1 MNTDDMEGLDE
12 ETRKKIEELQKV
24 VCNGGAKESTRAK
37 LDIGIAFAQS
47 NYIKSALS
55 VWSSIKRTD
64 DPNVYSY
71 AKLNMGIALLQSN
84 DAKSALSEWNKIQR
98 TDNSSAYAQAQLN
111 IGAALE
117 REGDSKGALL
127 AWTSISHA
135 DDSEIYSQAQFNI
148 GIEQYKNDTKEK
160 GLLVLQDIKD
170 LDNSK
175 VYAKAQYIV
184 GLDLKSEG
192 HFERALRSLC
202 NIAHSADPK
211 IYAQAELSI
220 GWLLEDIGS
229 PISVL
234 EAWSRVKRKDNK
246 EAYATAQFCTGS
258 HHAEHESMKN
268 AIKAWKK
275 IRHSDDSF
283 VYAQAQYKIGQY
295 LINDGVS
302 KKYTET
308 QKAFSNAKEVYP
320 YETYNYKKVCELLK
334 NSATE
339 TIGMK
344 ILQLLSNTLE
354 IVNALKLD
362 FGNLSKEEKPPE
374 RKLAHYTSTEVA
386 NILLNEENKKKQA
399 GYLRLNTISNMN
411 DPSEG
416 LLLRSFLDKN
426 KALTYNSS
434 EFDERSHAF
443 FSCFTFNHD
452 SLNQFRLYGKK
463 NFQEASGVSFVFNKE
478 FFQSD
483 NLLGGLTY
491 LFFYEKTDNIYDDGS
506 KTKQI
511 SEDLKSI
518 ESSKDKKRINKQSV
532 MRCIYIDPA
541 SDYIQ
546 LAQRNRLTFHREFNV
561 SEHPEQKWQEYKK
574 AIDTLTTTVA
584 ELLNI
589 LKEDYQYI
597 RDEYKEFFK
606 ENSELIDKIF
616 LPLKYLIKH
625 SAFQEEQECRMI
637 YITSLSDEKVQIV
650 YGDFLYVE
658 YESNVK
664 NHLNKVYIAPAA
676 TQYQP
681 YLAKL
686 LCDTNVKI
694 ELSNNPY
701 RQT

>member
-1 MNTDDMEGLDE
+1 MNIEDMEGLDE
-12 ETRKKIEELQKV
+12 ETRKKIEELLEV
-24 VCNGGAKESTRAK
+24 VCNGDAKESTRAK
-37 LDIGIAFAQS
+37 LDIGIALAQS
-47 NYIKSALS
+47 NDIKSALS
-55 VWSSIKRTD
+55 VWSSIKRAD

-71 AKLNMGIALLQSN
+71 AKLNMGIALVQSN

-127 AWTSISHA
+127 AWDSISHA

-148 GIEQYKNDTKEK
+148 GIELYKNDTKEK
-160 GLLVLQDIKD
+160 GLSVLQDIKN

-175 VYAKAQYIV
+175 VYAKVQYIV
-184 GLDLKSEG
+184 GLELKSEG

-202 NIAHSADPK
+202 NIAYSTDPK
-211 IYAQAELSI
+211 IYAQA
-220 GWLLEDIGS
+220 
-229 PISVL
+229 
-234 EAWSRVKRKDNK
+234 
-246 EAYATAQFCTGS
+246 
-258 HHAEHESMKN
+258 
-268 AIKAWKK
+268 
-275 IRHSDDSF
+275 
-283 VYAQAQYKIGQY
+283 QYRIGQY
-295 LINDGVS
+295 LINDSIS
-302 KKYTET
+302 KKYTEA
-308 QKAFSNAKEVYP
+308 QKAFLNAKEVYP
-320 YETYNYKKVCELLK
+320 YETYNYKKVCKLLK
-334 NSATE
+334 NSETE

-344 ILQLLSNTLE
+344 VLQLLSNTLE

-491 LFFYEKTDNIYDDGS
+491 LFFYERTDNIYDDGS
-506 KTKQI
+506 KIQQKNA
-511 SEDLKSI
+511 DLKSI
-518 ESSKDKKRINKQSV
+518 ESNKDKKVINKQSV

-546 LAQRNRLTFHREFNV
+546 LAQRNRLTFHREFKV
-561 SEHPEQKWQEYKK
+561 SENPEQKWQEYKK
-574 AIDTLTTTVA
+574 AIDKLTTKIA

-589 LKEDYQYI
+589 LKKDYQDI

-606 ENSELIDKIF
+606 ENLELIDKIL

-637 YITSLSDEKVQIV
+637 YITSLSDKKVQIV

-658 YESNVK
+658 YGSNVK
-664 NHLNKVYIAPAA
+664 NYLNKVYIAPAA

-686 LCDTNVKI
+686 LCDTDVKI

>member
-1 MNTDDMEGLDE
+1 MNIDDLKGLDE
-12 ETRKKIEELQKV
+12 ETRKQIEELQKV
-24 VCNGGAKESTRAK
+24 VCKGDVKESTRAK
-37 LDIGIAFAQS
+37 LDVGIALAQ
-47 NYIKSALS
+47 NNDIKSALS

-64 DPNVYSY
+64 DPNAYAY
-71 AKLNMGIALLQSN
+71 AKLNMGIALVQRN
-84 DAKSALSEWNKIQR
+84 NVKSALSEWSNIER
-98 TDNSSAYAQAQLN
+98 ADNPNAYAQAQLN
-111 IGAALE
+111 IGVALE
-117 REGDSKGALL
+117 REGDNKGALL
-127 AWTSISHA
+127 SWANISHA

-148 GIEQYKNDTKEK
+148 GIELYKNDTKEK
-160 GLLVLQDIKD
+160 GLSVLKDIKN

-175 VYAKAQYIV
+175 VYAKVQYIV
-184 GLDLKSEG
+184 GLGLKAEG
-192 HFERALRSLC
+192 DFERALRSLC
-202 NIAHSADPK
+202 NIAYSDDPK

-220 GWLLEDIGS
+220 GCLLEDIGS
-229 PISVL
+229 HISVL
-234 EAWSRVKRKDNK
+234 EAWRRVKREDNK
-246 EAYATAQFCTGS
+246 EAYATAQFCIGS
-258 HHAEHESMKN
+258 HHAEHGSMDD
-268 AIKAWKK
+268 AVTEWKQ
-275 IRHSDDSF
+275 IMHSDDSF

-295 LINDGVS
+295 FINDSIS
-302 KKYTET
+302 KKYIEA
-308 QKAFSNAKEVYP
+308 QKAFLNAKDVYP
-320 YETYNYKKVCELLK
+320 YEAYNYKKVCELLK
-334 NSATE
+334 NSETE

-344 ILQLLSNTLE
+344 VLGLLSNTLE
-354 IVNALKLD
+354 IVNVLKLD
-362 FGNLSKEEKPPE
+362 FGNLSKEEKPHE

-416 LLLRSFLDKN
+416 LLLRIFLEEN
-426 KALTYNSS
+426 KALTYNAS

-589 LKEDYQYI
+589 LKKDYQYI
-597 RDEYKEFFK
+597 RDEYKGFFK
-606 ENSELIDKIF
+606 ENSELIDKIL